1 MSWMISQLKSEVVK
15 ESIVDGPC
23 ETIHHSRG
31 TADKQTHIFC
41 HLFPP
46 LIQVYAS

>member
-23 ETIHHSRG
+23 ETIHHSREEPPIN
-31 TADKQTHIFC
+31 KHIF
-41 HLFPP
+41 FV
-46 LIQVYAS
+46 IYFRR